1 MDFQE
6 KLRLAI
12 ELSIKAHGK
21 ERGATSM
28 LAKSI
33 GVSRQRVHMAIRNG
47 AGFGGVGFEQ
57 KIDAFIALNK

>member
-12 ELSIKAHGK
+12 ELSIKVNGK
-21 ERGATSM
+21 ERGAISM

-33 GVSRQRVHMAIRNG
+33 GVSRHRIDKALKRNSQYG
-47 AGFGGVGFEQ
+47 AAGFEQ
-57 KIDAFIALNK
+57 RIDAFIVLNK

>member
-12 ELSIKAHGK
+12 ELSIKVNGK
-21 ERGATSM
+21 ERGALSR
-28 LAKSI
+28 LSKAI
-33 GVSRQRVHMAIRNG
+33 GVSPQRINKALKRRSQYG
-47 AGFGGVGFEQ
+47 AAGFEQ

>member
-12 ELSIKAHGK
+12 ELSIKVNGK
-21 ERGATSM
+21 ERGAISM

-33 GVSRQRVHMAIRNG
+33 GVSRHRIHKALKRNSQYG
-47 AGFGGVGFEQ
+47 AAGFEQ
-57 KIDAFIALNK
+57 RIDAFIVLNK

>member
-12 ELSIKAHGK
+12 ELSIKVNGK
-21 ERGATSM
+21 ERGAISM

-47 AGFGGVGFEQ
+47 AGFGGAGFEQ

>member
-6 KLRLAI
+6 KLRIAI
-12 ELSIKAHGK
+12 ELSIKVNGK
-21 ERGATSM
+21 ERGAIAM

-33 GVSRQRVHMAIRNG
+33 GVSRERVHMALKRNSQYG
-47 AGFGGVGFEQ
+47 AAGFEQ